1 MSVRTIKTRLALRRD
16 VESAFP
22 ADFIPLKGEVLLV
35 DTTSDGLRSKIGDG
49 VTPYSNLVYTDQQS
63 ASGIVVQGYYYNNKF
78 YTTQDHAITITPY
91 SYKIYID
98 LTDYSVYG
106 YFAENAEYHKLNDVS
121 PADSDTPGVMKLYN
135 TTGSNDDGTMTQHSI
150 TTELRK
156 KFIVSVGEDENLI
169 FSNAN

>member
-16 VESAFP
+16 VESAFS

-35 DTTSDGLRSKIGDG
+35 DTASDGLRSKIGDG
-49 VTPYSNLVYTDQQS
+49 VTSYSNLAYTDQQS

-78 YTTQDHAITITPY
+78 YTTANHTIVIAPY

-106 YFAENAEYHKLNDVS
+106 YFAENAKYHKLLDVS

-150 TTELRK
+150 TTELNK
-156 KFIVSVGEDENLI
+156 KFIVSVGEDEELV
-169 FSNAN
+169 FSNTI

>member
-16 VESAFP
+16 VESAFS

-35 DTTSDGLRSKIGDG
+35 DTASDGLRSKIGDG
-49 VTPYSNLVYTDQQS
+49 VTTYSDLKYTNLQS

-78 YTTQDHAITITPY
+78 YTTPSHTIVITPY

-106 YFAENAEYHKLNDVS
+106 YFAENAEYHKLLDVS

-150 TTELRK
+150 TTELNK
-156 KFIVSVGEDENLI
+156 KFIVSVGEDEELV
-169 FSNAN
+169 FSNAI

>member
-63 ASGIVVQGYYYNNKF
+63 ASGIVVQGSCYNN
-78 YTTQDHAITITPY
+78 Y
-91 SYKIYID
+91 S
-98 LTDYSVYG
+98 
-106 YFAENAEYHKLNDVS
+106 
-121 PADSDTPGVMKLYN
+121 
-135 TTGSNDDGTMTQHSI
+135 
-150 TTELRK
+150 
-156 KFIVSVGEDENLI
+156 I
-169 FSNAN
+169 FV